1 MSTYGR
7 SHSRTGFWA
16 LALAMVAAAAVLATS
31 CGTST
36 DPAPGGNAGG
46 PPGTNANGG
55 AAAGPQVTLPN
66 TGTPKVGG
74 KLVYGLEAESD
85 GMDPTKGRWAISG
98 LMVAFSVYDPLFAY
112 DANGEAKPYAAESA
126 TPAADF
132 KTWTIKLRP
141 GMMFHNNT
149 PVNAAALKRQ
159 TEEFKSSTL
168 TGPALRLLSTVDIVD
183 DLTVKMTFS
192 APWAQFPNILT
203 AQGGALVAPAVFDDK
218 ANGNRNPVGSGP
230 FKFKEWKTDD
240 HLSVVRNESYWM
252 KGPNGEQL
260 PYLSEVTFKPIVDA
274 QARENAFE
282 AHDINMTHDNHPLEI
297 AQLKDLAAAGRAQI
311 YADPGEK
318 EETFVMLN
326 TQQAPLDDPLLR
338 QALAYA
344 TDVDEYIDVT
354 QSEKTQKADGPFE
367 KGTKWYTDTKFPT
380 NDLAKAQDLMKQYK
394 AKHGEGPVTIKI
406 ATTTTTENQR
416 IVQLFQSQWQR
427 IGVTVNAEAVEQIQ
441 LITQAITGKYET
453 LLWRQ
458 FGAPDPDA
466 DWHFWT
472 PKNSQPPGEFALNFS
487 RFKDDATDKAL
498 DAGRGTTDF
507 ATRKQAYDTV
517 QQRFADQVPYIWLDH
532 VVWYIAADNS
542 VRGIGSNPWPGVPN
556 PQPFYSGAHRLTA
569 TWLDPSS
576 K

>member
-1 MSTYGR
+1 MSTQAR
-7 SHSRTGFWA
+7 PRIWA
-16 LALAMVAAAAVLATS
+16 LMLAVVACVGIMATS
-31 CGTST
+31 CGGAST
-36 DPAPGGNAGG
+36 TPPDGQASG

-55 AAAGPQVTLPN
+55 AATGPQITLPN
-66 TGTPKVGG
+66 TGTPQVGG

-98 LMVAFSVYDPLFAY
+98 LMVAYAVYDPLFAY
-112 DANGEAKPYAAESA
+112 DSNGVAQPYAAESA
-126 TPAADF
+126 TSSADF
-132 KTWTIKLRP
+132 KTWTVKLRP
-141 GMMFHNNT
+141 NMMFHNGT
-149 PVNAAALKRQ
+149 PVNSAALKRQ
-159 TEEFKSSTL
+159 IEEFKNSTL
-168 TGPALRLLSTVDIVD
+168 TGPALRLYTSSDIVD
-183 DLTVKMTFS
+183 DLTVKMNFS

-218 ANGNRNPVGSGP
+218 VNGNRNPIGSGP

-240 HLSVVRNESYWM
+240 HLSVIRNENYWM

-260 PYLSEVTFKPIVDA
+260 PYLSEVTFKPIADA
-274 QARENAFE
+274 QARLNAFA
-282 AHDINMTHDNHPLEI
+282 AHDVNMIHDNHPIEI
-297 AQLKDLAAAGRAQI
+297 QQLKDLANSNPPRAQL

-318 EETFVMLN
+318 EETFVMFN

-338 QALAYA
+338 KALAYA
-344 TDVDEYIDVT
+344 TDVDEYIEVT
-354 QSEKTQKADGPFE
+354 QSDKSQKADGPFE
-367 KGTKWYTDTKFPT
+367 KGTKWYVDTKFPS
-380 NDLAKAQDLMKQYK
+380 NDLAKAEDLMKQYK
-394 AKHGEGPVTIKI
+394 AKHGDGPVTIKI
-406 ATTTTTENQR
+406 STTTTTENQR

-427 IGVTVNAEAVEQIQ
+427 IGVTVNPEAVEQIQ
-441 LITQAITGKYET
+441 LITEAITGKYES

-472 PKNSQPPGEFALNFS
+472 PQNAQPPGDFALNFS
-487 RFKDDATDKAL
+487 RFKDDETQKAL
-498 DAGRGTTDF
+498 DVGRGTLDF

-556 PQPFYSGAHRLTA
+556 PQPFYTGAHRLTA